1 MSNKLLVVEDT
12 RMFSRILKSR
22 LEKNGYNVT
31 LADSLAKAK
40 EQVEFDPG
48 RFFLAI
54 LDLNLPD
61 APGGEIVDYILENN
75 IPSIVFT
82 SQFSDD
88 TRELMIH
95 KRVVDYV
102 AKDDPSSIDYVITL
116 VSRLDMNR
124 NTQVLVVD
132 DSATARTMT
141 RNLLQLQQYQ
151 VIEAVNGV
159 QALEMLKQY
168 PDIRIVLTDYM
179 MPQMDGFE
187 LTKTIRQKYSR
198 NEIAVI
204 GISAHDGNNLSAK
217 FMKNG
222 ASDFITKPFLVEEFN
237 CRVNQNVELI
247 SHIHALQE
255 AVIRDFL
262 TGLHNRR
269 YFFDLGEKLF
279 GAAVRERAP
288 LAVAMLDIDH
298 FKRINDTYGHELG
311 DVTLK
316 HLAALLQK
324 FYRDVEI
331 IARTGG
337 EEFCLLLTG
346 MSRLALISFFEHLR
360 KQIESMTIDTGGTC
374 ISITVSIGV
383 CCELQES
390 LDAMVAKAD
399 EHLYKAKGDGRNRV
413 SLS

>member
-12 RMFSRILKSR
+12 RMFSRILKNR
-22 LEKNGYNVT
+22 LEKNGYHVT
-31 LADSLAKAK
+31 LAESLAIAR
-40 EQVEFDPG
+40 EQVEKDPG

-61 APGGEIVDYILENN
+61 APQGEIVNYILGHK

-88 TRELMIH
+88 TREMMIN
-95 KRVVDYV
+95 KKVVDYV
-102 AKDDPSSIDYVITL
+102 AKDDPSSIDYVINL

-124 NTQVLVVD
+124 KTLVLIVD
-132 DSATARTMT
+132 DSATARNMT
-141 RNLLQLQQYQ
+141 RQLLQLQQYQ
-151 VIEAVNGV
+151 VVEAANGV
-159 QALEMLKQY
+159 EALDILNQY

-179 MPQMDGFE
+179 MPVMDGFE
-187 LTKTIRQKYSR
+187 LTKAIRQKYSR

-204 GISAHDGNNLSAK
+204 GISAHGGNNLSAR

-247 SHIHALQE
+247 SHIHALHE

-269 YFFDLGEKLF
+269 YFFDEGEKF
-279 GAAVRERAP
+279 FSAAVRKRKK

-298 FKRINDTYGHELG
+298 FKRINDTYGHDLG

-316 HLAALLQK
+316 QLSTLLQS
-324 FYRDVEI
+324 FSGDVDI

-337 EEFCLLLTG
+337 EEFCLLITG
-346 MSRLALISFFEHLR
+346 MSRVALISFFNHLR
-360 KQIESMTIDTGGTC
+360 EQIESLTIDTGGTC

-390 LDAMVAKAD
+390 LDAMVTRAD
-399 EHLYKAKGDGRNRV
+399 EHLYKAKESGRNRV

>member
-1 MSNKLLVVEDT
+1 MHNKLLVVEDT
-12 RMFSRILKSR
+12 RMFSRVLKSR
-22 LEKNGYNVT
+22 LEKNGYHVT
-31 LADSLAKAK
+31 LADSLARAK
-40 EQVEFDPG
+40 ELVTIDPG

-61 APGGEIVDYILENN
+61 APQGEIVDYILGNN

-82 SQFSDD
+82 SQFNDN
-88 TRELMIH
+88 TREMMIH
-95 KRVVDYV
+95 KKVVDYV
-102 AKDDPSSIDYVITL
+102 AKDDPSSIDYVINL

-124 NTQVLVVD
+124 NTLVLVVD
-132 DSATARTMT
+132 DSTTARNIT

-151 VIEAVNGV
+151 VVEAVNGIE
-159 QALEMLKQY
+159 ALEKLKQF

-179 MPQMDGFE
+179 MPEMDGFE
-187 LTKTIRQKYSR
+187 LTKAIRQEYSR

-204 GISAHDGNNLSAK
+204 GISAHDGNILSAK

-255 AVIRDFL
+255 AVIRDYL

-269 YFFDLGEKLF
+269 YFFDVGEKLF
-279 GAAVRERAP
+279 SAAVHQRKP

-298 FKRINDTYGHELG
+298 FKRINDTYGHDLG

-316 HLAALLQK
+316 QLAFLLQK
-324 FYRDVEI
+324 FDNDVDI

-337 EEFCLLLTG
+337 EEFCLLLTD
-346 MSRLALISFFEHLR
+346 MSRVALISFFEHLR
-360 KQIESMTIDTGGTC
+360 KQIELLVIDAGETT
-374 ISITVSIGV
+374 ISITASIGV
-383 CCELQES
+383 CCKLQKS
-390 LDAMVAKAD
+390 LDAMVACAD
-399 EHLYKAKGDGRNRV
+399 EHLYTAKEGGRNKV